1 MILIKAVMQRNE
13 DKEPCVHV
21 AYEIKSSLISQQHLF
36 LCGGVVGYVVVV
48 IISPHLN
55 EEKYEN

>member
-1 MILIKAVMQRNE
+1 MILIKAVMQRDE
-13 DKEPCVHV
+13 DEKPFVHV

-36 LCGGVVGYVVVV
+36 LCGGVVGYVAVV

>member
-1 MILIKAVMQRNE
+1 MQRDE
-13 DKEPCVHV
+13 DEKPFVHV

-36 LCGGVVGYVVVV
+36 LCGGVVGYVAVV